1 MKNKGLFYFVIA
13 ATILVSA
20 CKKKSDDDQGPGSG
34 SNNNGRAALLKSKNW
49 KVTSLNTT
57 GFGEIWTNDQIVAP
71 CNRDNTYWFRN
82 DDSVTV
88 YDGATKC
95 SVSNPDSTRS
105 FYKLYND
112 NKQMILHMKLSA
124 TIDINDT
131 AEITEMSDS
140 RMKLNIEYSGIPGTV
155 TFEHP

>member
-1 MKNKGLFYFVIA
+1 MKNKGLFYLAIA
-13 ATILVSA
+13 AAVLVFA
-20 CKKKSDDDQGPGSG
+20 CKKKSDDQDPGPGS
-34 SNNNGRAALLKSKNW
+34 NNGNRPTMLKTKSW
-49 KVTSLNTT
+49 KITSLTTT
-57 GFGEIWTNDQIVAP
+57 GFGEIWGNDQFVAP
-71 CNRDNTYWFRN
+71 CNRDNVYWFRN
-82 DDSVTV
+82 DDSITG
-88 YDGATKC
+88 YEGATKC
-95 SVSNPDSTRS
+95 NVSNPDSTRS

-131 AEITEMSDS
+131 AEINEMNDT